1 LSEGKFAV
9 RCSSPLLLVWAGSF
23 GFELVEANSP
33 LLLLWAGS
41 FGFELVEADLGSA
54 NFLDEEGAT
63 RGFFVAT
70 AVDMMGAAWG
80 GATGVEEGWLF
91 SPGLMLLTSR
101 LRSRWSLAQPAGC
114 QTHSKKKVFWFNLCY
129 TTSATAEPP

>member
-80 GATGVEEGWLF
+80 GATGVEVGTAFFSWSNASNLQAAISLELSSTSWL
-91 SPGLMLLTSR
+91 SNAL
-101 LRSRWSLAQPAGC
+101 
-114 QTHSKKKVFWFNLCY
+114 
-129 TTSATAEPP
+129 